1 MLNSNQIQIIKKLI
15 SRNAKIIRGE
25 KVVPLR
31 LMNVLV
37 AAREAHVPEHF
48 LLPFSS
54 SLKRVL
60 DGSRF
65 DRAAL
70 PPIVGSLLNK
80 NRLYGAEN
88 LASLKEFAARIKAE
102 YGAAPADSV
111 LAGEGAALAGLY
123 CDPGAFPAS
132 QWAALL
138 KDGTYANG
146 GRTLEMAPPLEE
158 WSEEIRLG
166 DTLWRKP
173 GPELLLTLFARH
185 VGDPGAAP
193 TPPMW
198 PHLGAALLVWKGRVA
213 VTKVL
218 GLGTLLGQK
227 NEVERGLA
235 VAAHIFPELEEW
247 VEAGRFSIPRWER
260 KYAIPIAARRIQ
272 MGERD

>member
-15 SRNAKIIRGE
+15 SREAKIIRGE
-25 KVVPLR
+25 KLAPLR

-37 AAREAHVPEHF
+37 DAREAHVPEHF
-48 LLPFSS
+48 LLLFIS
-54 SLKRVL
+54 SLKRIL

-88 LASLKEFAARIKAE
+88 LAALKEFAARIEAE
-102 YGAAPADSV
+102 FGAAAVDSV
-111 LAGEGAALAGLY
+111 LVGEGAALAGLY
-123 CDPGAFPAS
+123 CDPGAFPS
-132 QWAALL
+132 VQWAALL
-138 KDGTYANG
+138 KDGIYANG
-146 GRTLEMAPPLEE
+146 SRPLKMAPPVEE
-158 WSEEIRLG
+158 WSQEIRLG

-173 GPELLLTLFARH
+173 GPELLLTLLAHH

-193 TPPMW
+193 IPPMW
-198 PHLGAALLVWKGRVA
+198 PHLGTALLVWKGRVE
-213 VTKVL
+213 VKEVLKV
-218 GLGTLLGQK
+218 GALLGQK
-227 NEVERGLA
+227 DKVERGLA
-235 VAAHIFPELEEW
+235 IAAHIFPELEKW
-247 VEAGRFSIPRWER
+247 IEAERFSIPRWER